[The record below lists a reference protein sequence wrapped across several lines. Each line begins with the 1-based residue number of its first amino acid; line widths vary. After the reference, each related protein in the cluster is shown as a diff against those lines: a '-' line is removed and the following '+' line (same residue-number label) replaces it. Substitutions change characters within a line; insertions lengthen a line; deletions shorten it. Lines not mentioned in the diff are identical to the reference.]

1 MPVLHRR
8 LPALIL
14 LLSTLAGCG
23 APESPAPA
31 AVRSAAGPA
40 STTRPTTRPTA
51 RPTKVP
57 APPTATP
64 VLLQLVKGG
73 NFRRGPGVDFPIIQ
87 PLEVGTAV
95 RLYRT
100 VLASDGGRWFYVRIE
115 TQQEGWVSNIL
126 VQADQASIDAVPVD
140 TATYIA
146 PTPLPAPTAKP
157 APPPAAAPPAAAKPR
172 VRYDPNGPDRDCGD
186 FDTYAEAYAFFVAA
200 GGPSYDPHRLDGD
213 NDGIP
218 CESLP

>member
-14 LLSTLAGCG
+14 LLAAFAACG
-23 APESPAPA
+23 SPETPPKAP
-31 AVRSAAGPA
+31 VRSAAAPA

-51 RPTKVP
+51 RPTKPP

-64 VLLQLVKGG
+64 VVLQLVKGG

-87 PLEVGTAV
+87 ALDAGTVV
-95 RLYRT
+95 RLART
-100 VLASDGGRWFYVRIE
+100 AMAPDGGRWFYVRTE
-115 TQQEGWVSNIL
+115 TMQEGWISNIL
-126 VQADQASIDAVPVD
+126 LQADQASIDAVPLD

-146 PTPLPAPTAKP
+146 PTAIPQPTAKP
-157 APPPAAAPPAAAKPR
+157 APPPAAAPPAAARPG
-172 VRYDPNGPDRDCGD
+172 VLYDPYGPDRDCGD
-186 FDTYAEAYAFFVAA
+186 FATYDQAYAFFVAA
-200 GGPSYDPHRLDGD
+200 GGPSRDPHRLDGD

>member
-14 LLSTLAGCG
+14 LLAALAACG
-23 APESPAPA
+23 VPEAPSKAP
-31 AVRSAAGPA
+31 VRSAAGPA
-40 STTRPTTRPTA
+40 STTRPITRPTA
-51 RPTKVP
+51 RPTEVP
-57 APPTATP
+57 IPPTATP

-87 PLEVGTAV
+87 LLEVGTTV
-95 RLYRT
+95 QLYRT
-100 VLASDGGRWFYVRIE
+100 VLASDGGRWFYVRTE
-115 TQQEGWVSNIL
+115 TMQEGWVSNIL
-126 VQADQASIDAVPVD
+126 VQADQASIDGVPVD

-146 PTPLPAPTAKP
+146 PTPLPVPTAKP
-157 APPPAAAPPAAAKPR
+157 APPPVAAPPAAARPR